1 MFLKTPIVQ
10 KKLHLGKKGSQ
21 SPQAKLII

>member
-10 KKLHLGKKGSQ
+10 KKLHLGKKGPQ
-21 SPQAKLII
+21 SRQTKLII